1 MRAISKTPDEFTFT
15 ETKKILCDVNHHILK
30 QKNEKKFVLRKNNFM
45 PSILHFHFLFL
56 QKFSKR
62 SCDDKFAP

>member
-15 ETKKILCDVNHHILK
+15 ETKKNLRDVNHHILM
-30 QKNEKKFVLRKNNFM
+30 QKNEKKFFLRKNNFM
-45 PSILHFHFLFL
+45 PSILHFYFIFL